1 MSNRLVLWP
10 RTHPVGPV
18 PNESIEAVLRSLQD
32 EIERRN
38 TTQEL
43 KRARRQ
49 VLRGIRAGLWGAQDC
64 SCLQELRGALYA
76 EVFGANRHNIEEC
89 NHD

>member
-1 MSNRLVLWP
+1 MSKRLTLWP
-10 RTHPVGPV
+10 RSYPMGSISV
-18 PNESIEAVLRSLQD
+18 ESIEAVLRSLQD
-32 EIERRN
+32 EVERRN

-49 VLRGIRAGLWGAQDC
+49 VLRGIRAGLWGAHDC

-76 EVFGANRHNIEEC
+76 EVFGANGHHIEEG

>member
-1 MSNRLVLWP
+1 
-10 RTHPVGPV
+10 
-18 PNESIEAVLRSLQD
+18 LQD

-64 SCLQELRGALYA
+64 SCLQELTGALYT
-76 EVFGANRHNIEEC
+76 EVFGE
-89 NHD
+89 

>member
-1 MSNRLVLWP
+1 MSKRLALWP
-10 RTHPVGPV
+10 RTHPVGSV

-64 SCLQELRGALYA
+64 SCLQELRGALHA
-76 EVFGANRHNIEEC
+76 EVFDTNKHHIEEC